1 LEKNTSGL
9 TIDDG
14 LLPALFVFSRLVL
27 FLTLIPNSWRGV
39 GDLNQYFAVGGL
51 NGWPFI
57 NYWVEY
63 PPILPFINA
72 LTYRLAAGN
81 PFIFDLIL
89 CLVFALGGAACL
101 ILFQRLAEML
111 WEKPASTRR
120 MLIFFGLLV
129 PLPYTWWYMELLPV
143 SLMLLGLYA
152 CLQQKKARVTG
163 LVIGLGAL
171 VKWFPVFVL
180 PAIWRYLSRQQALR
194 VTLIALISI
203 LLVFGSLYLVSPIMT
218 RASLVSQPSR
228 SSWQTA
234 WALID
239 GNFVTGEYILLSDRT
254 VPQYAG
260 IPRGNPAKIPTLLT
274 LAIFAGF
281 GLWVFWK
288 AKLKGND
295 LAFIAM
301 VGVTWI
307 LFLLWSPGWSPQW
320 ILYLLP
326 LALLTLPERLGLWIC
341 LSLTFVTLLEWP
353 TLLARH
359 IWEGLYLIVPL
370 RILIFLILLW
380 RWVRQ
385 SLGLDNLVNQFH
397 PTQSKKFVV

>member
-1 LEKNTSGL
+1 MDKQINKVA
-9 TIDDG
+9 IDEG

-27 FLTLIPNSWRGV
+27 FLSLIPDSWRGV
-39 GDLNQYFAVGGL
+39 GDLNQYFNVGGL

-63 PPILPFINA
+63 PPILPFINS
-72 LTYRLAAGN
+72 LTYRLSSGN
-81 PFIFDLIL
+81 PFLFDLIL
-89 CLVFALGGAACL
+89 CLVFALSGAACL
-101 ILFQRLAEML
+101 ILFQRLAGLL
-111 WEKPASTRR
+111 WDEPTATRR
-120 MLIFFGLLV
+120 TFIFFGLLV

-143 SLMLLGLYA
+143 SLMLLALYA
-152 CLQQKKARVTG
+152 SVRQKKAQLTG
-163 LVIGLGAL
+163 LAIGLGAL
-171 VKWFPVFVL
+171 VKWFPLFVL
-180 PAIWRYLSRQQALR
+180 PAIWRYLSRRQALR
-194 VTLIALISI
+194 VTVIALVCV
-203 LLVFGSLYLVSPIMT
+203 LLVFGSLYLVSPVMT

-228 SSWQTA
+228 SSWQTL

-239 GNFVTGEYILLSDRT
+239 GNFTTGEYILLSDRT
-254 VPQYAG
+254 VPEYAG
-260 IPRGNPAKIPTLLT
+260 IARGNPARIPTLLT
-274 LAIFAGF
+274 LVIFAGF

-288 AKLKGND
+288 AKLKDND

-326 LALLTLPERLGLWIC
+326 LALLTLPERRGLWIC
-341 LSLTFVTLLEWP
+341 LGLTLVTLLEWP

-370 RILIFLILLW
+370 RSLIFLILLW
-380 RWVRQ
+380 SWVRQ
-385 SLGLDNLVNQFH
+385 ALALDNLVNQFH
-397 PTQSKKFVV
+397 PTQSKKIVV

>member
-1 LEKNTSGL
+1 MEKQANRFP
-9 TIDDG
+9 IDEG
-14 LLPALFVFSRLVL
+14 LLPALFFFSRLVL

-39 GDLNQYFAVGGL
+39 GDLNQYFNVGGL

-63 PPILPFINA
+63 PPILPFFNS
-72 LTYRLAAGN
+72 LTYRLASGN
-81 PFIFDLIL
+81 TFIFDLIQ
-89 CLVFALGGAACL
+89 CLVFALAGAACL
-101 ILFQRLAEML
+101 VLFRRLASLL
-111 WEKPASTRR
+111 WDEQAATRR
-120 MLIFFGLLV
+120 TVIFFGLLV

-143 SLMLLGLYA
+143 SLMLLALYA
-152 CLQQKKARVTG
+152 SLRQKPARLTG
-163 LVIGLGAL
+163 LAVGLGAL

-180 PAIWRYLSRQQALR
+180 PAIWRYLSRRRALQ
-194 VTLIALISI
+194 VTAFALASV
-203 LLVFGSLYLVSPIMT
+203 LLVFGALYIVSPVMT

-228 SSWQTA
+228 SSWQTL

-239 GNFVTGEYILLSDRT
+239 GNFTTGEYILLSDRT
-254 VPQYAG
+254 VPEYAG
-260 IPRGNPAKIPTLLT
+260 VPRGNPAKIPTLLT
-274 LAIFAGF
+274 LVIFAGF

-288 AKLKGND
+288 AKLKEND

-326 LALLTLPERLGLWIC
+326 LALLTLPERRGLWIC
-341 LSLTFVTLLEWP
+341 LGLTLVTLLEWP

-370 RILIFLILLW
+370 RTLIFLLLLW
-380 RWVRQ
+380 SWVRQ
-385 SLGLDNLVNQFH
+385 SLGLDKLVNQFH
-397 PTQSKKFVV
+397 PTQAKKTVV